1 MKKKQYGNTLKEQL
15 KASAKDKLYHFLIS
29 DGKIRGAVVHGTKM
43 INEMRSNFNLGILET
58 LILGH
63 AYLGVT
69 LMSVNL
75 KGKDQISMKI
85 DCSGPVKGLSV
96 EVNAQGEVRG
106 FIKQNPIPVKKALTN
121 LNLSSL
127 FGAGFL
133 SVSRH
138 LEDAKHPF
146 TGQVMLQYGNIAK
159 DLANYYLTSE
169 QIPSSFNLS
178 IHFDEKGELAGA
190 GGLFVQAMPDA
201 AEDELGDIENIIQ
214 GFPSIGIEFLKGKTP
229 EDLIMQEFKKYS
241 PKILDSHRVEFFCP
255 CNEKRI
261 LDYIGMLP
269 AADLKEIA
277 ENGPFPLE
285 TRCHNCNTLYR
296 FSQQQIEKKYHIRKN
311 GV

>member
-190 GGLFVQAMPDA
+190 GPVAQA
-201 AEDELGDIENIIQ
+201 
-214 GFPSIGIEFLKGKTP
+214 
-229 EDLIMQEFKKYS
+229 
-241 PKILDSHRVEFFCP
+241 
-255 CNEKRI
+255 
-261 LDYIGMLP
+261 
-269 AADLKEIA
+269 
-277 ENGPFPLE
+277 
-285 TRCHNCNTLYR
+285 
-296 FSQQQIEKKYHIRKN
+296 IRKSRMKTSVN
-311 GV
+311 IVKSLLNLIVIYRNFSLASISLSRKEAAQLQYILESDKNPLTVVRTALYILSWNRDKKG